1 MNAGQ
6 KVFIG
11 IGFVVLAIF
20 SYFISGM
27 ITCAVLL
34 HEALGKSG
42 LSRFKE
48 YWNFNFTYQAI
59 AEYGEYKAIGIF
71 FGVYI
76 FAILFIVAGIL
87 VSKKK
92 QSLHGDARFATFSD
106 IQKLGLFGDSKN
118 YVKRGIIIGKWN
130 NKFLKFGGQQF
141 VALGAPTRSGKGV
154 GIVIPN
160 LLHWEESAVV
170 QDIKQECFDY
180 TSKYRAEK
188 LGNEVYLFNPFSLE
202 THRYNPFSYIDMSDE
217 LAADNQLIDLA
228 NIIYPTSDDEDKNFW
243 PRQAQNLFIGLCYLY
258 RDLALTEKGRD
269 FLFTWGLSVEFNFYG
284 LLQLSKG
291 LEIVATDKNN
301 KKVEVITGGLAT
313 TYEFLKEAGILG
325 DATIRRL
332 SSYMQVKSE
341 NTQSSIMATFVSPLS
356 SFEGETLRR
365 ATETS
370 DFDFR
375 DLRKK
380 KMTIYIGITPDQLAN
395 ATFLLNVFWSQL
407 MTINTKELPQQ
418 NAKLKYACLLL
429 MDEFTAV
436 GRIAILQKGVSFI
449 AGYNLRLLM
458 IYQSRSQL
466 ETPAPMGYGKE
477 GAQTLLT
484 NHACQIYYAPKE
496 LADAE
501 TLSKLLGNTTVK
513 QTSRSSNYG
522 QSGGGSR
529 SISETHRALMLPQ
542 ELIKMDYSKEIIL
555 IDSGHPILCNKA
567 FYYSDKVFMDKFKE
581 IAPSLKSIEGV
592 PNRDVFEKAILA
604 GECRVRRPNE
614 VVKEKND
621 ENTKQGEENE

>member
-48 YWNFNFTYQAI
+48 YWNFNFTYQAVV
-59 AEYGEYKAIGIF
+59 EYGEYKAIGIF

-301 KKVEVITGGLAT
+301 KKVEVITGGLAP

-484 NHACQIYYAPKE
+484 NHACQIYYAPRE
-496 LADAE
+496 QADAE

-529 SISETHRALMLPQ
+529 SISETHSHLMIS
-542 ELIKMDYSKEIIL
+542 EVCEAHISMM
-555 IDSGHPILCNKA
+555 
-567 FYYSDKVFMDKFKE
+567 FFK
-581 IAPSLKSIEGV
+581 
-592 PNRDVFEKAILA
+592 
-604 GECRVRRPNE
+604 
-614 VVKEKND
+614 
-621 ENTKQGEENE
+621 

>member
-243 PRQAQNLFIGLCYLY
+243 QRQAQNLFIGLCYLY

-301 KKVEVITGGLAT
+301 KKVEVITGGLAP

-484 NHACQIYYAPKE
+484 NHDCQIY
-496 LADAE
+496 
-501 TLSKLLGNTTVK
+501 
-513 QTSRSSNYG
+513 
-522 QSGGGSR
+522 
-529 SISETHRALMLPQ
+529 
-542 ELIKMDYSKEIIL
+542 
-555 IDSGHPILCNKA
+555 
-567 FYYSDKVFMDKFKE
+567 
-581 IAPSLKSIEGV
+581 
-592 PNRDVFEKAILA
+592 
-604 GECRVRRPNE
+604 
-614 VVKEKND
+614 
-621 ENTKQGEENE
+621 